1 MNGMRLLTLICLAM
15 LCAAAGTAAAAPGQ
29 KDSRRRPPQTRRA
42 KSQRR
47 HVTSDKADA
56 RLTDLMMH
64 LRSRGVKAARAGNI
78 SQPFF
83 SVKGRGI
90 SVNGENVQVFV
101 YASESAAEAEA
112 KLVSPDGTGVGTN
125 LMSWIA
131 PPHFYR
137 KGELIVLYVGGEH
150 SVVDALVAVLGP
162 QFAGR

>member
-1 MNGMRLLTLICLAM
+1 MNGKRLLALLCLAM
-15 LCAAAGTAAAAPGQ
+15 LCAAVVPAVPGQ
-29 KDSRRRPPQTRRA
+29 KDGRRRPPPRRA

-47 HVTSDKADA
+47 IASNKADT
-56 RLTDLMMH
+56 RLTGLIAQ
-64 LRSRGVKAARAGNI
+64 LRNQGVKAERGGEI

-112 KLVSPDGTGVGTN
+112 KLVSPDGGSVGTSM
-125 LMSWIA
+125 MSWIA

-137 KGELIVLYVGGEH
+137 KGQLIALYVGREQV
-150 SVVDALVAVLGP
+150 VVDALVAILGP